1 MKNIFLIAILGVVLT
16 ACSEGISQTQPEQP
30 RSPAASVSNEEAL
43 SSPGVSSF
51 QNGAQAQGQ
60 Q

>member
-16 ACSEGISQTQPEQP
+16 ACGEGISQTQPEKP
-30 RSPAASVSNEEAL
+30 RTPAASVSNEEAV
-43 SSPGVSSF
+43 SNSPF
-51 QNGAQAQGQ
+51 QGSTQEQGQ